1 MLKLLFTFLCVVGLP
16 FHSHC
21 QTIHLQVDT
30 LKDSLLSSKQFTF
43 DSFNAAETELKL
55 KMDSLKRVGYPF
67 LELDQKI
74 TDKKLLAT
82 IRLNQKIDS
91 LYIGIKKEDLIYIP
105 KGIKIDDLEI
115 GLPYQ
120 NVEIFQKAIIEK
132 LKAQGLSFG
141 KSFLTDLEYRN
152 AHALNARIIIDSGLK
167 RRIDKINIKGY
178 KSLPKSYISYLTGL
192 KIGSEFIESQIQQK
206 TEKLDNIPFISV
218 KKPTEVLFKKDSTEL
233 FLYLEKF
240 NSNTFDGFLG
250 FGNNETSDFELNG
263 YLNMV
268 LLNNLNFGER
278 LGVIYKNDGN
288 GQQTFEGNVE
298 LPFVFSS
305 PVTIGADL
313 RIFRRDSAFSNSSQT
328 VELKYY
334 LNEKLNLKGAAEFTN
349 STSLEQENLNSIS
362 EIDDYNSSFYGIG
375 AEYLKLGPRQLF
387 GVNTFVNLN
396 LSAGSRKTENDTE
409 QYKLSLSGQH
419 QININ
424 YRNRL
429 YLNLNSQIL
438 ISDNFLNNELFRFGG
453 VNSIRG
459 FAENS
464 LLASRF
470 AVLQTEYRY
479 ILDANLY
486 ANTVIDVGNYE
497 NRLNNVNE
505 NILGYGA
512 GIGLKSQAGIF
523 NLIIANSVSDVQES
537 TFSNTRIHINFTS
550 FF

>member
-152 AHALNARIIIDSGLK
+152 AHALNARLIIDSGLK

-178 KSLPKSYISYLTGL
+178 ESLPKSYISYLTGL

-288 GQQTFEGNVE
+288 GQQTFEGNLE

-429 YLNLNSQIL
+429 YLNLKSQIL

-497 NRLNNVNE
+497 NKLNNVNE
-505 NILGYGA
+505 NIVGYGA

>member
-152 AHALNARIIIDSGLK
+152 AHALNARLIIDSGLK

-178 KSLPKSYISYLTGL
+178 ESLPKSYISYLTGL

-497 NRLNNVNE
+497 NKLNNVNE
-505 NILGYGA
+505 NIVGYGA

>member
-16 FHSHC
+16 FHSYC

-43 DSFNAAETELKL
+43 DSFNAAEAELKL
-55 KMDSLKRVGYPF
+55 KIDSLKRIGYPF

-74 TDKKLLAT
+74 IDKKLLAT
-82 IRLNQKIDS
+82 IHLNQKIDS

-152 AHALNARIIIDSGLK
+152 AHALNARLIIDSGLK

-178 KSLPKSYISYLTGL
+178 ESLPKSYISYLTGL

-313 RIFRRDSAFSNSSQT
+313 RIFRRDSAFSSSSQT

-362 EIDDYNSSFYGIG
+362 EIDDYKSSFYGIG

>member
-67 LELDQKI
+67 LELDQQI

-152 AHALNARIIIDSGLK
+152 AHALNAKLVIDSGLK

-178 KSLPKSYISYLTGL
+178 ESLPKSYISYLTGL

-313 RIFRRDSAFSNSSQT
+313 RIFRRDSAFSSSSQT

-349 STSLEQENLNSIS
+349 STSLELENLNPVS
-362 EIDDYNSSFYGIG
+362 EIENYNSSFYGIG
-375 AEYLKLGPRQLF
+375 AEFLKLGPRELF

-453 VNSIRG
+453 ANSIRG

-486 ANTVIDVGNYE
+486 VNTVIDLGNYE
-497 NRLNNVNE
+497 NKLSNLNE
-505 NILGYGA
+505 NIVGYGA

>member
-16 FHSHC
+16 FHSYC

-43 DSFNAAETELKL
+43 DSFNAAEAELKL
-55 KMDSLKRVGYPF
+55 KIDSLKRIGYPF

-74 TDKKLLAT
+74 IDKKLLAT
-82 IRLNQKIDS
+82 IHLNQKIDS

-105 KGIKIDDLEI
+105 KSIKIDDLVI

-141 KSFLTDLEYRN
+141 KSFLTDLEFRN
-152 AHALNARIIIDSGLK
+152 AHAINAKLIIESGLK
-167 RRIDKINIKGY
+167 RKIDKINIKGY
-178 KSLPKSYISYLTGL
+178 ESLPKSYVSYLTGL
-192 KIGSEFIESQIQQK
+192 KIGSEFIESRIQQK

-240 NSNTFDGFLG
+240 DSNTFDGFLG
-250 FGNNETSDFELNG
+250 FGNNESRDFELNG

-278 LGVIYKNDGN
+278 LGVIYKNDGS
-288 GQQTFEGNVE
+288 GQQTFEGNIE

-349 STSLEQENLNSIS
+349 STSLELENLNSIS
-362 EIDDYNSSFYGIG
+362 EIENYNSSFYGIG
-375 AEYLKLGPRQLF
+375 AEFLKLGPRQLF
-387 GVNTFVNLN
+387 GVNTFVNVN
-396 LSAGSRKTENDTE
+396 LSAGSRKTEKETD

-419 QININ
+419 QIDIN
-424 YRNRL
+424 YRNKI
-429 YLNLNSQIL
+429 YLNINSQIL
-438 ISDNFLNNELFRFGG
+438 ISSNYLNNELFRFGG

-497 NRLNNVNE
+497 NKLNNVNE
-505 NILGYGA
+505 NIVGYGA

>member
-152 AHALNARIIIDSGLK
+152 AHALNARLIIDSGLK

-178 KSLPKSYISYLTGL
+178 ESLPKSYISYLTGL
-192 KIGSEFIESQIQQK
+192 KIGSEFIEAQIQQK

-362 EIDDYNSSFYGIG
+362 EIDDYKSSFYGIG

>member
-1 MLKLLFTFLCVVGLP
+1 MLKLLFTFLCVVGLT
-16 FHSHC
+16 FYSYS
-21 QTIHLQVDT
+21 QTIHLQVNT
-30 LKDSLLSSKQFTF
+30 VKDSLLSSKGFTLNSF
-43 DSFNAAETELKL
+43 DAAETELKL
-55 KMDSLKRVGYPF
+55 KIDSLKRIGYPF

-91 LYIGIKKEDLIYIP
+91 LYIKIKKEDLDYIS
-105 KGIKIDDLEI
+105 KTIKIDDLEI
-115 GLPYQ
+115 SLPYRD
-120 NVEIFQKAIIEK
+120 VEIFQKTIIEK

-141 KSFLTDLEYRN
+141 KSLLADLEFKN
-152 AHALNARIIIDSGLK
+152 DHALNANLVIDKGQK
-167 RRIDKINIKGY
+167 RRIDKINIMGY
-178 KSLPKSYISYLTGL
+178 KSLPKSYVSYFTGL
-192 KIGSEFIESQIQQK
+192 KIGSEFIESQIQRN

-218 KKPTEVLFKKDSTEL
+218 AKPTEVLFKKDSTEL

-250 FGNNETSDFELNG
+250 FGNNESNDFELNG

-288 GQQTFEGNVE
+288 GQRTFEGNIE

-305 PVTIGADL
+305 PVSVGADL

-334 LNEKLNLKGAAEFTN
+334 LNEKLNLKGTAEFTN
-349 STSLEQENLNSIS
+349 STSLESEDLNSMS
-362 EIDDYNSSFYGIG
+362 EIESYNSSFYGIG
-375 AEYLKLGPRQLF
+375 AEFLKLSPRQLF
-387 GVNTFVNLN
+387 GVNTFVKVN
-396 LSAGSRKTENDTE
+396 LSLGNRKTKNDTD
-409 QYKLSLSGQH
+409 QYKLTLNGQH

-429 YLNLNSQIL
+429 YLNLNSRIL
-438 ISDNFLNNELFRFGG
+438 ISNNFRNNELFRFGG

-459 FAENS
+459 FGENS

-479 ILDANLY
+479 ILDTNLY

-497 NRLNNVNE
+497 NKLINSNE
-505 NILGYGA
+505 NIMGYGA
-512 GIGLKSQAGIF
+512 GIGLKSKAGVF
-523 NLIIANSVSDVQES
+523 NLIIANSISNVQES
-537 TFSNTRIHINFTS
+537 NFSNTRIHINFTS

>member
-152 AHALNARIIIDSGLK
+152 AHALNARLIIDSGLK

-178 KSLPKSYISYLTGL
+178 ESLPKSYISYLTGL

-464 LLASRF
+464 LLATRF

>member
-1 MLKLLFTFLCVVGLP
+1 MLKLLFTFSCVVGLT
-16 FHSHC
+16 FYSHS
-21 QTIHLQVDT
+21 QTIHLQVNT
-30 LKDSLLSSKQFTF
+30 MKDSLLSSKQFTLN
-43 DSFNAAETELKL
+43 SFNAAEAELKL
-55 KMDSLKRVGYPF
+55 KIDSLKRIGYPF

-91 LYIGIKKEDLIYIP
+91 LYIEINEKDLIYIP
-105 KGIKIDDLEI
+105 KRIKIDGQKI
-115 GLPYQ
+115 GLAYQ
-120 NVEIFQKAIIEK
+120 NIELFQKTIIEE

-141 KSFLTDLEYRN
+141 KSFLTDLEFKKD
-152 AHALNARIIIDSGLK
+152 HALNANLVIESGLK

-192 KIGSEFIESQIQQK
+192 KIGSEFIESRLQQK

-250 FGNNETSDFELNG
+250 FGNNENSDFELNG

-278 LGVIYKNDGN
+278 LGIIYKKDGN
-288 GQQTFEGNVE
+288 GQQTFEGNIE

-305 PVTIGADL
+305 PVSLGADL

-334 LNEKLNLKGAAEFTN
+334 LNEKLNLKGTAEFTN
-349 STSLEQENLNSIS
+349 STSLESENLDSVSDIEN
-362 EIDDYNSSFYGIG
+362 YNSSFYGIG
-375 AEYLKLGPRQLF
+375 AEFLKLDPRQLF
-387 GVNTFVNLN
+387 GVNTFVKLN
-396 LSAGSRKTENDTE
+396 LSLGNRKTKNNTD
-409 QYKLSLSGQH
+409 QYKLTLNGQH

-424 YRNRL
+424 YRNKL

-438 ISDNFLNNELFRFGG
+438 ISNNLLNNELFRFGG

-459 FAENS
+459 FGENS

-479 ILDANLY
+479 ILDTNLY

-497 NRLNNVNE
+497 NKLIDING
-505 NILGYGA
+505 NIMGYGV
-512 GIGLKSQAGIF
+512 GIGLKSKAGVF
-523 NLIIANSVSDVQES
+523 NLIIANSVSNVQES
-537 TFSNTRIHINFTS
+537 NFSNTRIHINFTS

>member
-152 AHALNARIIIDSGLK
+152 AHALNAKLVIDSGLK

-178 KSLPKSYISYLTGL
+178 ESLPKSYISYLTGL

-459 FAENS
+459 FGENS

>member
-1 MLKLLFTFLCVVGLP
+1 M
-16 FHSHC
+16 
-21 QTIHLQVDT
+21 
-30 LKDSLLSSKQFTF
+30 KDSLLSSKRYTL
-43 DSFNAAETELKL
+43 DSFDAAETELKL
-55 KMDSLKRVGYPF
+55 KIDSLRSIGYPF
-67 LELDQKI
+67 LELNQKI
-74 TDKKLLAT
+74 TDKKLLAS
-82 IRLNQKIDS
+82 IRLNQKIDT
-91 LYIGIKKEDLIYIP
+91 LYIEIKKEDLDYIP
-105 KGIKIDDLEI
+105 KTIKIDDLEI
-115 GLPYQ
+115 SLPYRDVQ
-120 NVEIFQKAIIEK
+120 IFQKTIIEK
-132 LKAQGLSFG
+132 LKTQGLSFG
-141 KSFLTDLEYRN
+141 KSFLTDLEFKN
-152 AHALNARIIIDSGLK
+152 DHALNANLVIDKGQK
-167 RRIDKINIKGY
+167 RRIDKVNIKGY
-178 KSLPKSYISYLTGL
+178 ESLPKSYISYFTGL
-192 KIGSEFIESQIQQK
+192 KIGSEFIESRIQRN

-250 FGNNETSDFELNG
+250 FGNNESNDFELNG

-278 LGVIYKNDGN
+278 LGVIYKNDGD
-288 GQQTFEGNVE
+288 GQRTFEGNIE
-298 LPFVFSS
+298 LPFVFTS
-305 PVTIGADL
+305 PISVGADL

-334 LNEKLNLKGAAEFTN
+334 LNEKLNLKGTAEFTN
-349 STSLEQENLNSIS
+349 STSLESEDLNSIS
-362 EIDDYNSSFYGIG
+362 EIESYSSSFYGIG
-375 AEYLKLGPRQLF
+375 AEFLKLGPRRLF
-387 GVNTFVNLN
+387 GVNTYVNVNLSLGN
-396 LSAGSRKTENDTE
+396 RKTKNNTD
-409 QYKLSLSGQH
+409 QYKLTLNGQH

-438 ISDNFLNNELFRFGG
+438 ISNDFRNNELFRFGG

-479 ILDANLY
+479 ILDTNLY

-497 NRLNNVNE
+497 NKLNNINE
-505 NILGYGA
+505 NIMGYGA
-512 GIGLKSQAGIF
+512 GIGLKSKAGVF
-523 NLIIANSVSDVQES
+523 NLIIANSVSNVQES
-537 TFSNTRIHINFTS
+537 NFSNTRIHINFTS

>member
-67 LELDQKI
+67 LELDQQI

-152 AHALNARIIIDSGLK
+152 AHALNARLIIDSGLK

-178 KSLPKSYISYLTGL
+178 ESLPKSYISYLTGL

-362 EIDDYNSSFYGIG
+362 EIDDYKSSFYGIG

-497 NRLNNVNE
+497 NKLNNVNE
-505 NILGYGA
+505 NIVGYGA

>member
-67 LELDQKI
+67 LELDQQI

-152 AHALNARIIIDSGLK
+152 AHALNAKLVIDSGLK

-178 KSLPKSYISYLTGL
+178 ESLPKSYISYLTGL

-218 KKPTEVLFKKDSTEL
+218 KKPTEVLFKKDFTEL

-387 GVNTFVNLN
+387 GVNTFVNVN

-505 NILGYGA
+505 NIVGYGA

-537 TFSNTRIHINFTS
+537 TFFNTRIHINFTS

>member
-67 LELDQKI
+67 LELDQQI

-152 AHALNARIIIDSGLK
+152 AHALNARLIIDSGLK

-497 NRLNNVNE
+497 NKLNNVNE
-505 NILGYGA
+505 NIVGYGA

>member
-67 LELDQKI
+67 LELDQQI

-152 AHALNARIIIDSGLK
+152 AHALNARLIIDSGLK

-178 KSLPKSYISYLTGL
+178 ESLPKSYISYLTGL

>member
-16 FHSHC
+16 FHSYC

-67 LELDQKI
+67 LELDQQI

-152 AHALNARIIIDSGLK
+152 AHALNARLIIDSGLK

-178 KSLPKSYISYLTGL
+178 ESLPKSYISYLTGL

-497 NRLNNVNE
+497 NKLNNVNE
-505 NILGYGA
+505 NIVGYGA

>member
-67 LELDQKI
+67 LELDQQI

-152 AHALNARIIIDSGLK
+152 AHALNARLIIDSGLK

-178 KSLPKSYISYLTGL
+178 ESLPKSYISYLTGL

-313 RIFRRDSAFSNSSQT
+313 RIFRRDSAFSSSSQT

-537 TFSNTRIHINFTS
+537 TFSNTRIHINLTS

>member
-141 KSFLTDLEYRN
+141 KSFLTDLEYIN
-152 AHALNARIIIDSGLK
+152 AHALNAKLVIDSGLK

-178 KSLPKSYISYLTGL
+178 ESLPKSYISYLTGL

-459 FAENS
+459 FGENS

>member
-91 LYIGIKKEDLIYIP
+91 LYIGIKKENLIYIP

-152 AHALNARIIIDSGLK
+152 AHALNARLIIDSGLK

-178 KSLPKSYISYLTGL
+178 ESLPKSYISYLTGL

-375 AEYLKLGPRQLF
+375 AEYLKQGPRQLF

-464 LLASRF
+464 LLATRF

>member
-67 LELDQKI
+67 LELDQQI

-152 AHALNARIIIDSGLK
+152 AHALNAKLVIDSGLK

-178 KSLPKSYISYLTGL
+178 ESLPKSYISYLTGL

-396 LSAGSRKTENDTE
+396 LSAGSRKTKNDTE

>member
-152 AHALNARIIIDSGLK
+152 AHALNARLIIDSGLK

-178 KSLPKSYISYLTGL
+178 ESLPKSYISYLTGL

>member
-1 MLKLLFTFLCVVGLP
+1 MLKLLFTFSCVVGLT
-16 FHSHC
+16 FYSHS
-21 QTIHLQVDT
+21 QTIHLQVNT
-30 LKDSLLSSKQFTF
+30 MKDSLLSSKQFTLN
-43 DSFNAAETELKL
+43 SFNAAEAELKL
-55 KMDSLKRVGYPF
+55 KIDSLKRIGYPF

-91 LYIGIKKEDLIYIP
+91 LYIEINEKDLIYIP
-105 KGIKIDDLEI
+105 KRIKIDGQKI
-115 GLPYQ
+115 GLAYQ
-120 NVEIFQKAIIEK
+120 NIELFQKTIIEE

-141 KSFLTDLEYRN
+141 KSFLTDLEFKKD
-152 AHALNARIIIDSGLK
+152 HALNANLVIESGLK

-192 KIGSEFIESQIQQK
+192 KIGSEFIESRLQQK

-250 FGNNETSDFELNG
+250 FGNNENSDFELNG

-278 LGVIYKNDGN
+278 LGIIYKKDGN
-288 GQQTFEGNVE
+288 GQQTFEGNIE

-305 PVTIGADL
+305 PVSLGADL

-334 LNEKLNLKGAAEFTN
+334 LNEKLNLKGTAEFTN
-349 STSLEQENLNSIS
+349 STSLESENLDSVSDIEN
-362 EIDDYNSSFYGIG
+362 YNSSFYGIG
-375 AEYLKLGPRQLF
+375 AEFLKFGPRQLF
-387 GVNTFVNLN
+387 GVNTFVKLN
-396 LSAGSRKTENDTE
+396 LSLGNRKTKNNTD
-409 QYKLSLSGQH
+409 QYKLTLNGQH

-424 YRNRL
+424 YRNKL

-438 ISDNFLNNELFRFGG
+438 ISNNLLNNELFRFGG

-459 FAENS
+459 FGENS

-479 ILDANLY
+479 ILDTNLY

-497 NRLNNVNE
+497 NKLIDING
-505 NILGYGA
+505 NIMGYGV
-512 GIGLKSQAGIF
+512 GIGLKSKAGVF
-523 NLIIANSVSDVQES
+523 NLIIANSVSNVQES
-537 TFSNTRIHINFTS
+537 NFSNTRIHINFTS

>member
-1 MLKLLFTFLCVVGLP
+1 
-16 FHSHC
+16 
-21 QTIHLQVDT
+21 
-30 LKDSLLSSKQFTF
+30 
-43 DSFNAAETELKL
+43 
-55 KMDSLKRVGYPF
+55 MDSLKRVGYPF

-152 AHALNARIIIDSGLK
+152 AHALNARLIIDSGLK

-178 KSLPKSYISYLTGL
+178 ESLPKSYISYLTGL

>member
-1 MLKLLFTFLCVVGLP
+1 MTP
-16 FHSHC
+16 
-21 QTIHLQVDT
+21 
-30 LKDSLLSSKQFTF
+30 
-43 DSFNAAETELKL
+43 
-55 KMDSLKRVGYPF
+55 
-67 LELDQKI
+67 

-91 LYIGIKKEDLIYIP
+91 LYIGINEKDLIYIP
-105 KGIKIDDLEI
+105 KRIKIDGQKI
-115 GLPYQ
+115 GLAYQ
-120 NVEIFQKAIIEK
+120 NIELFQKTIIEE

-141 KSFLTDLEYRN
+141 KSFLTDLEFKKD
-152 AHALNARIIIDSGLK
+152 HALNANLVIESGLK

-192 KIGSEFIESQIQQK
+192 KIGSEFIESRLQQK

-250 FGNNETSDFELNG
+250 FGNNENSDFELNG

-278 LGVIYKNDGN
+278 LGIIYKNDGS
-288 GQQTFEGNVE
+288 GQQTFEGNIE

-305 PVTIGADL
+305 PVSLGADL
-313 RIFRRDSAFSNSSQT
+313 RIFRRDSAFSNSAQT

-334 LNEKLNLKGAAEFTN
+334 LNEKLNLKGTAEFTN
-349 STSLEQENLNSIS
+349 STSLESENLDSVSDIEN
-362 EIDDYNSSFYGIG
+362 YNSSFYGIG
-375 AEYLKLGPRQLF
+375 AEFLKLDPRQLF
-387 GVNTFVNLN
+387 GVNTFVKLN
-396 LSAGSRKTENDTE
+396 LSLGNRKTKNNTD
-409 QYKLSLSGQH
+409 QYKLTLNGQH

-424 YRNRL
+424 YRNKL
-429 YLNLNSQIL
+429 YLNLSSQIL

-459 FAENS
+459 FGENS
-464 LLASRF
+464 LLATRF

-497 NRLNNVNE
+497 NKLIDING
-505 NILGYGA
+505 NIMGYGV
-512 GIGLKSQAGIF
+512 GIGLKSKAGVF
-523 NLIIANSVSDVQES
+523 NLIIANSVSNVQES
-537 TFSNTRIHINFTS
+537 NFSNTRIHINFTS

>member
-1 MLKLLFTFLCVVGLP
+1 MLKLLFTFLCIVGLT
-16 FHSHC
+16 FYSHS
-21 QTIHLQVDT
+21 QTIHLQVDIM
-30 LKDSLLSSKQFTF
+30 KDSLQSSKQFTLNT
-43 DSFNAAETELKL
+43 FNAAEAEVKL
-55 KMDSLKRVGYPF
+55 KIDSLKRIGYPF

-74 TDKKLLAT
+74 TDKNLLAT

-91 LYIGIKKEDLIYIP
+91 LYIGINEKDLIYIP
-105 KGIKIDDLEI
+105 KRIKIDGQKI
-115 GLPYQ
+115 GLAYQ
-120 NVEIFQKAIIEK
+120 NIELFQKTIIEE

-141 KSFLTDLEYRN
+141 KSFLRDLEFKKD
-152 AHALNARIIIDSGLK
+152 HALNANLVIESGLK

-192 KIGSEFIESQIQQK
+192 KIGSEFIESRLQQK

-250 FGNNETSDFELNG
+250 FGNNENSDFELNG

-278 LGVIYKNDGN
+278 LGIIYKNDGS
-288 GQQTFEGNVE
+288 GQQTFEGNIE

-305 PVTIGADL
+305 PVSLGADL
-313 RIFRRDSAFSNSSQT
+313 RIFRRDSAFSNSAQT

-334 LNEKLNLKGAAEFTN
+334 LNEKLNLKGTAEFTN
-349 STSLEQENLNSIS
+349 STSLESENLDSVSDIEN
-362 EIDDYNSSFYGIG
+362 YNSSFYGIG
-375 AEYLKLGPRQLF
+375 AEFLKFGPRQLF
-387 GVNTFVNLN
+387 GVNTFVKLN
-396 LSAGSRKTENDTE
+396 LSLGNRKTKNNTD
-409 QYKLSLSGQH
+409 QYKLTLNGQH

-424 YRNRL
+424 YRNKL

-438 ISDNFLNNELFRFGG
+438 ISNNLLNNELFRFGG

-459 FAENS
+459 FSENS

-479 ILDANLY
+479 ILDTNLY

-497 NRLNNVNE
+497 NKLIDING
-505 NILGYGA
+505 NIMGYGV
-512 GIGLKSQAGIF
+512 GIGLKSKAGVF
-523 NLIIANSVSDVQES
+523 NLIIANSVSNVQES
-537 TFSNTRIHINFTS
+537 NFSNTRIHINFTS

>member
-1 MLKLLFTFLCVVGLP
+1 MLKLLFTFLCIVGLT
-16 FHSHC
+16 FYSHS
-21 QTIHLQVDT
+21 QTIHLQVDIM
-30 LKDSLLSSKQFTF
+30 KDSLQSSKQFTLNT
-43 DSFNAAETELKL
+43 FNAAEAEVKL
-55 KMDSLKRVGYPF
+55 KIDSLKRIGYPF

-74 TDKKLLAT
+74 TNKKLLAT

-91 LYIGIKKEDLIYIP
+91 LYIKIKKEDLIFIP
-105 KGIKIDDLEI
+105 KTIKIDDLKI
-115 GLPYQ
+115 SLAYP
-120 NVEIFQKAIIEK
+120 NVEIFQKAIIEE

-141 KSFLTDLEYRN
+141 KSYLKDLEFKKD
-152 AHALNARIIIDSGLK
+152 HALNANLVIESGLK

-178 KSLPKSYISYLTGL
+178 ESLPKSYVSYLTGF
-192 KIGSEFIESQIQQK
+192 KVGSEFIESRVQQK

-250 FGNNETSDFELNG
+250 FGNNENSDFELNG

-278 LGVIYKNDGN
+278 LGIIYKNDGS
-288 GQQTFEGNVE
+288 GQQTFEGNIE

-305 PVTIGADL
+305 PVSLGADL

-334 LNEKLNLKGAAEFTN
+334 LNEKLNLRGTAELTN
-349 STSLEQENLNSIS
+349 STSLESENLDSVS
-362 EIDDYNSSFYGIG
+362 EIENYNSSFYGIG
-375 AEYLKLGPRQLF
+375 AEFLKLGPRQLF
-387 GVNTFVNLN
+387 GVNTFMNVNL
-396 LSAGSRKTENDTE
+396 SVGSRKTENDTE
-409 QYKLSLSGQH
+409 QYKLSLNGQH

-429 YLNLNSQIL
+429 YLNLSSQIL

-486 ANTVIDVGNYE
+486 ANTVIDVANYE
-497 NRLNNVNE
+497 NKLINVNE
-505 NILGYGA
+505 NILGYGV
-512 GIGLKSQAGIF
+512 GIGLKSKAGVF
-523 NLIIANSVSDVQES
+523 NLIIANSVSNVQES

>member
-67 LELDQKI
+67 LELDQQI

-152 AHALNARIIIDSGLK
+152 AHALNARLIIDSGLK

-362 EIDDYNSSFYGIG
+362 EIDDYKSSFYGIG

-497 NRLNNVNE
+497 NKLNNVNE
-505 NILGYGA
+505 NIVGYGA

>member
-30 LKDSLLSSKQFTF
+30 MKDSLLSSKQFIF

-55 KMDSLKRVGYPF
+55 KIDSLKRIGYPF
-67 LELDQKI
+67 LELDQQI

-152 AHALNARIIIDSGLK
+152 AHALNARLIIDSGLK

-178 KSLPKSYISYLTGL
+178 ESLPKSYISYLTGL

-362 EIDDYNSSFYGIG
+362 EIDDYKSSFYGIG

-497 NRLNNVNE
+497 NKLNNVNE
-505 NILGYGA
+505 NIVGYGA

>member
-67 LELDQKI
+67 LELDQQI

-152 AHALNARIIIDSGLK
+152 AHALNARLIIDSGLK

-178 KSLPKSYISYLTGL
+178 ESLPKSYISYLTGL

-523 NLIIANSVSDVQES
+523 NLIIANSVSGVQES

>member
-1 MLKLLFTFLCVVGLP
+1 MLKLLFTFLCVVGLT
-16 FHSHC
+16 FYSHC

-30 LKDSLLSSKQFTF
+30 MKDSLLSSKQFTL

-55 KMDSLKRVGYPF
+55 KIDSLKRIGYPF
-67 LELDQKI
+67 LELNQKI

-91 LYIGIKKEDLIYIP
+91 LYIRIKTEDLIYIP
-105 KGIKIDDLEI
+105 KTIKIDDLEI

-120 NVEIFQKAIIEK
+120 NVEIFQKTIIEK

-141 KSFLTDLEYRN
+141 KSFLTDLEFKNDHAIN
-152 AHALNARIIIDSGLK
+152 AKLIIDSGLK

-178 KSLPKSYISYLTGL
+178 ESLPKSYIAYLTGL

-250 FGNNETSDFELNG
+250 FGNNENSDFELNG

-278 LGVIYKNDGN
+278 LGVIYKNDGS
-288 GQQTFEGNVE
+288 GQQTFEGNIE

-305 PVTIGADL
+305 PVSVGADL

-349 STSLEQENLNSIS
+349 STSLESENLNSVS
-362 EIDDYNSSFYGIG
+362 EIENYNSSFYGIG
-375 AEYLKLGPRQLF
+375 AEFLKLGPRQLF
-387 GVNTFVNLN
+387 GVDTFVNVN

-419 QININ
+419 QIDIN
-424 YRNRL
+424 YRNKI
-429 YLNLNSQIL
+429 YLNINSQIL
-438 ISDNFLNNELFRFGG
+438 ISNNYLNNELFRFGG

-486 ANTVIDVGNYE
+486 ANTVIDIGNYE
-497 NRLNNVNE
+497 NKLNKVNE
-505 NILGYGA
+505 NIVGYGA
-512 GIGLKSQAGIF
+512 GIGLKSKAGVF
-523 NLIIANSVSDVQES
+523 NLIVANSVSNVQES

>member
-362 EIDDYNSSFYGIG
+362 EIDDYKSSFYGIG

-497 NRLNNVNE
+497 NKLNNVNE
-505 NILGYGA
+505 NIVGYGA

>member
-362 EIDDYNSSFYGIG
+362 EIDDYKSSFYGIG

>member
-67 LELDQKI
+67 LELDQQI

-152 AHALNARIIIDSGLK
+152 AHALNARLIIDSGLK

-178 KSLPKSYISYLTGL
+178 ESLPKSYISYLTGL

-362 EIDDYNSSFYGIG
+362 EIDDYKSSFYGIG

>member
-120 NVEIFQKAIIEK
+120 NVEIFQKTIIEK

-152 AHALNARIIIDSGLK
+152 AHALNARLIIDSGLK

-178 KSLPKSYISYLTGL
+178 ESLPKSYISYLTGL

-288 GQQTFEGNVE
+288 GQQTFEGNLE

-429 YLNLNSQIL
+429 YLNLKSQIL

-497 NRLNNVNE
+497 NKLNNVNE
-505 NILGYGA
+505 NIVGYGA

>member
-91 LYIGIKKEDLIYIP
+91 LYIGIKKENLIYIP

-152 AHALNARIIIDSGLK
+152 AHALNARLIIDSGLK

-178 KSLPKSYISYLTGL
+178 ESLPKSYISYLTGL
-192 KIGSEFIESQIQQK
+192 KIGSEFIEAQIQQK

>member
-67 LELDQKI
+67 LELDQQI

-152 AHALNARIIIDSGLK
+152 AHALNARLIIDSGLK

-178 KSLPKSYISYLTGL
+178 ESLPKSYISYLTGL

-497 NRLNNVNE
+497 NKLNNVNE
-505 NILGYGA
+505 NIVGYGA